1 MIQILFIGAGGFLGA
16 IGRFL
21 ISRFMGNFISSF
33 PLGTLVV
40 NIAGSFVLGLIL
52 YSVSFGKDI
61 SPNMRDF
68 LTIGFLGSFTTMSTF
83 AFESF
88 RFAELSQ
95 VALLLLNLL
104 LNVVLCFIAIYLGK
118 ELALIISK

>member
-21 ISRFMGNFISSF
+21 ISRFMGNFVTSF

-40 NIAGSFVLGLIL
+40 NVAGSFLLGLIL

-68 LTIGFLGSFTTMSTF
+68 MTIGFLGSFTTMSTL

-88 RFAELSQ
+88 RFAELNQ
-95 VALLLLNLL
+95 AVLLLLNLL
-104 LNVVLCFIAIYLGK
+104 LNIVLCFFAIYLGR
-118 ELALIISK
+118 ELALVMSK